1 MLSIHGREVP
11 STLEELLDPSST
23 ALLIID
29 MQNYGCHPDG
39 AHARGGADLSLYDS
53 VTRNIAS
60 LLGACRS
67 LEMLI
72 IHVRMRALPNGASN
86 SAAWI
91 RMRMRANANYT
102 PGAEPLWD
110 AQVDG
115 GWEADIVHELRPRE
129 EELVMDKYR
138 SSAFH
143 GTPLDLVLRS
153 NGVKTGVVVGST
165 TEGCVESTVRDV
177 GFHDYHPVLVE
188 DCVAS
193 DRRDL
198 HDASLH
204 VMRAYRADVAPLDRV
219 VTALRSAAGVSGG

>member
-1 MLSIHGREVP
+1 MLSIHGRDVP
-11 STLEELLDPSST
+11 STLAEVLDPHST

-29 MQNYGCHPDG
+29 MQNYGCHPQG

-53 VTRNIAS
+53 ATRNIAS
-60 LLGACRS
+60 LLGACRT

-72 IHVRMRALPNGASN
+72 IHVRMRSLPNGASN

-91 RMRMRANANYT
+91 RMRMRANPIYT
-102 PGAEPLWD
+102 TGADSAWD
-110 AQVDG
+110 AQVE
-115 GWEADIVHELRPRE
+115 GWEADIVDELCPRE
-129 EELVMDKYR
+129 GELVIDKYR

-153 NGVKTGVVVGST
+153 NGMDTCVVVGST

-177 GFHDYHPVLVE
+177 GFHDYHPVVVE

-198 HDASLH
+198 HDASLL

-219 VTALRSAAGVSGG
+219 VTALRTPAGVAGG